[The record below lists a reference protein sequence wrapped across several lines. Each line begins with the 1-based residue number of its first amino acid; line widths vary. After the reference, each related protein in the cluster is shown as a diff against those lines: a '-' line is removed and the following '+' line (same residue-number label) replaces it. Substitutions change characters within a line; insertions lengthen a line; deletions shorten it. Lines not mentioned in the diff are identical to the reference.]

1 MTSKQF
7 LSFFFFFFLI
17 KSVTSQEIP
26 FGSPKYFSSNIN
38 LNLVSLSFENEYT
51 FSDLDQDQITSIS
64 NGENLIQYI
73 YLDFDQV
80 ISIQFKLDPDNFPS
94 DGELYFIDPSIRG
107 WIGPYRTNLVTQH
120 PTKLTGQIKSS
131 KVIIEWSSP
140 IDEPAVIPV
149 RSIIKV
155 TEPNFLKSTEITQ
168 HPYQLQIDRD
178 RTVILLTGYWPPS
191 NEAIRPF
198 SRSLLLNPEGWI
210 GENWEDR
217 GYNVVS
223 YFPIFNPPDCSDCG
237 QGSGDLEV
245 DYQDTSNDFWNIV
258 DTLSPVAIVTFS
270 RGYIDY
276 SWELEWKY
284 FNLTT
289 WSNDFTPPYLPTPN
303 PPESDVP
310 TNYIRYSSLPMDTIV
325 AVIDSA
331 GLGLTAYIDYTDGA
345 GGYLSEFKGY
355 HGVWYKAE
363 MDSLDIPCYLAGHVH
378 VGGLID
384 WETAHEAAKVTLREV
399 IKIADYY
406 RKLPGDVNNDGVL
419 SIMDLLV
426 IVFHLLGTNEM
437 TEEQLQIADLN
448 FDQVITIE
456 DVLLLADII
465 MGI

>member
-1 MTSKQF
+1 MTSKWL

-17 KSVTSQEIP
+17 KSATSQEIP
-26 FGSPKYFSSNIN
+26 FGSPEYFNSNIN
-38 LNLVSLSFENEYT
+38 LNLVPISFENEYT
-51 FSDLDQDQITSIS
+51 FSDLDHDQIISIS
-64 NGENLIQYI
+64 NGKNLIQYI
-73 YLDFDQV
+73 YLDFDQPV
-80 ISIQFKLDPDNFPS
+80 SIQFKLDTDNFPS
-94 DGELYFIDPSIRG
+94 DGELYFINPSING
-107 WIGPYRTNLVTQH
+107 WIGPYRKNLVEHH

-131 KVIIEWSSP
+131 RVIIEWLSP
-140 IDEPAVIPV
+140 IDEPAAIPV

-155 TEPNFLKSTEITQ
+155 TEPNFLKSTKIIQ
-168 HPYQLQIDRD
+168 PPYRQQIDRE
-178 RTVILLTGYWPPS
+178 RIVILLTGYWPPT
-191 NEAIRPF
+191 NEAIRLF
-198 SRSLLLNPEGWI
+198 SRSLMLNPEGWI

-223 YFPIFNPPDCSDCG
+223 YFPVFNPPDCSDCG

-258 DTLSPVAIVTFS
+258 DSLSPVAIVTFS

-284 FNLTT
+284 YNLTT

-310 TNYIRYSSLPMDTIV
+310 INYIRYSSLPMDTIV
-325 AVIDSA
+325 AAIDSA

-363 MDSLDIPCYLAGHVH
+363 MDSLNIPCYLAGHVH

-399 IKIADYY
+399 IKIVDYY
-406 RKLPGDVNNDGVL
+406 RQLPGDVNNDGVL

-426 IVFHLLGTNEM
+426 VVFHLLETNEM

-448 FDQVITIE
+448 FDQVITIA